1 MSTLSLVIIIVVA
14 LVPVIV
20 FWGFAAFFA
29 HRAKN
34 QPEKLQSVYHTSFLL
49 SLVVLFFVFSYNLYT
64 THQFSMQNFADYKLA
79 SDSTPAR
86 EALFKEISNPQNKVL
101 CKQQDNYEWV
111 IINPGTEH
119 QIGFLIPLDK
129 FIVLER
135 TN

>member
-1 MSTLSLVIIIVVA
+1 VSALSIIIIFVVA
-14 LVPVIV
+14 LIPVLV
-20 FWGFAAFFA
+20 FWGFATFFA
-29 HRAKN
+29 HRTNRQA
-34 QPEKLQSVYHTSFLL
+34 EKLQSVYHTSFLL

-79 SDSTPAR
+79 SDSAPAR
-86 EALFKEISNPQNKVL
+86 EALFKEISNQQNKVL
-101 CKQQDNYEWV
+101 CKQQDDYEWI

-129 FIVLER
+129 FVVLER